1 MHELGNCI
9 CTCECASER
18 SPRLRPICVFSLLE
32 EVLDERCILNT
43 SSRETWSSHRL
54 AAVAMQHQQRTL
66 HEPHPN
72 PLHRRQIQQAQ
83 RRHPS
88 RALNVLPVG
97 VINYYCLSRGC

>member
-9 CTCECASER
+9 CACECASER
-18 SPRLRPICVFSLLE
+18 SLRLRPICVFSLFE

-43 SSRETWSSHRL
+43 SSREAWSSHRL
-54 AAVAMQHQQRTL
+54 AAVAMRHQQRTL

-72 PLHRRQIQQAQ
+72 RRQIQQAQ
-83 RRHPS
+83 RCHPS